1 MVKLKKMKAYFK
13 KVVLVSGGSDG
24 LGKTIAGYL
33 KSDCEV
39 VIISPTKEKLQKVAN
54 ELNVDYLI
62 GDVGNINSLK
72 NVVKNSVLKYKRID
86 ALINCAGLWLEGE
99 LDNNSYEDIRKLV
112 EVNTLGTIY
121 LCKAVIP
128 QMKKQ
133 RSGLIINIISQAGIY
148 HKAERTVYNASKWAI
163 TGFTKSLQPEVAKYG
178 ISVSG
183 IYPGKMKTE
192 MFKKMGI
199 EKDMNDA
206 LDPIEVARTVKFLL
220 ETDTNVNFPEIGIKN
235 INN

>member
-1 MVKLKKMKAYFK
+1 MK
-13 KVVLVSGGSDG
+13 KVVLISGGSDG
-24 LGKTIAGYL
+24 LGKAIAQNLTHEYR
-33 KSDCEV
+33 V
-39 VIISPTKEKLQKVAN
+39 VILSPTEEKLKKVAG
-54 ELNVDYLI
+54 EIGVDYI
-62 GDVGNINSLK
+62 VADVTDYESLEK
-72 NVVKNSVLKYKRID
+72 AVKRVVDKFKRID
-86 ALINCAGLWLEGE
+86 CLVNNAGLWIQGE
-99 LDNNSYEDIRKLV
+99 LVDNNSEDIRKV
-112 EVNTLGTIY
+112 INVNTLGAVY
-121 LCKAVIP
+121 FSKAVIP